1 MVSTLVTNNSFLVV
15 LCRSVAVFLLLLLLY
30 VCKHRLNELTV
41 DIVAEALFSGRPMA
55 QQTPSAGPL
64 SDYINRV
71 SNNDGNEDQQQQ

>member
-1 MVSTLVTNNSFLVV
+1 MVSIVVTDIFFFA
-15 LCRSVAVFLLLLLLY
+15 LCRLVAVFLLLLLSY
-30 VCKHRLNELTV
+30 VRNHRLSDLTV

-71 SNNDGNEDQQQQ
+71 SNNDGSEDQQQQ

>member
-1 MVSTLVTNNSFLVV
+1 MRT
-15 LCRSVAVFLLLLLLY
+15 A
-30 VCKHRLNELTV
+30 HRLNELTV

-71 SNNDGNEDQQQQ
+71 SNNDGSEDQQQE